1 MGRILTIASR
11 WNTIR
16 HRIFFSI
23 LLFLV
28 IPFILT
34 FYWVDKPLEH
44 VIEEKIGE
52 SARETLYQVNLNV
65 GLFLDDMLKQA
76 VDISTNPSI
85 TELLK
90 EPDKFSEYEK
100 LRLKDTVINK
110 QYSSYYTDTYVT
122 LMDVYGHWQS
132 TRYMEEGLYRLYTEA
147 PWYREM
153 LGRPFQ
159 LRWMFTGDNYVY
171 SDRRPLITLVKTI
184 TELQTSQNIGM
195 LLFGVAEKDIRK
207 YLTPLDGQVY
217 LIDQAGTVVSSPAE
231 DQIGRNVAEE
241 NYISR
246 VKGERKGQVIV
257 QKEGKK
263 WIVNY
268 DTVAQNGWKIVQI
281 ISYDTVF
288 KEIFNIR
295 RANIIIV
302 LLIFFVFMMITLS
315 ISFSISRPLKLLNK
329 RMQEAEERDF
339 NSVLLV
345 TGPQEINTLISTY
358 NKMVRQIRELLQRL
372 KEQYQQKEDMRFR
385 ALQAQ
390 INPHFIL
397 NTINNIK
404 WMAYIRNERDIG
416 DMLSNLGGM
425 LEASIGRGD
434 SLITLRQEMSYIEN
448 YMALMRL
455 KYNDKL
461 LLKTDIPET
470 CWNQEVIKT
479 MLQPIVENSIL
490 HGIEPLP
497 GQGEIAIRSRIA
509 EDRLLLSVEDN
520 GAGMTPE
527 RLREVQE
534 WLADTSP
541 EPWSKR
547 IGIKNVHE
555 RIRLQYGHEY
565 GLVIQSELNKG
576 TKVQV
581 ILPVKLVEEGRE
593 YDR

>member
-1 MGRILTIASR
+1 MGRIYNVIGR

-34 FYWVDKPLEH
+34 FYLVDKPLER
-44 VIEEKIGE
+44 VIEQKIGD
-52 SARETLYQVNLNV
+52 SARETLYQVNFNV

-90 EPDKFSEYEK
+90 SPDKFTDYEK

-110 QYSSYYTDTYVT
+110 QYSSYYTETYVT

-132 TRYMEEGLYRLYTEA
+132 TRYMEEGLYRQYTEA
-147 PWYREM
+147 PWYKEM
-153 LGRPFQ
+153 IEKPFQ

-171 SDRRPLITLVKTI
+171 SDKRPLITLVKTI
-184 TELQTSQNIGM
+184 TDLQTSQNIGM

-207 YLTPLDGQVY
+207 YLTPLDGEVY
-217 LIDQAGTVVSSPAE
+217 LVDQAGTVVSSPIEAK
-231 DQIGRNVAEE
+231 IGQNVAAET
-241 NYISR
+241 YISKIR
-246 VKGERKGQVIV
+246 GDRKGQVIV
-257 QKEGKK
+257 VKEGKK

-268 DTVAQNGWKIVQI
+268 DTVTQTGWKIIQI

-302 LLIFFVFMMITLS
+302 LLIFLVFMIITLS
-315 ISFSISRPLKLLNK
+315 IAFSISRPLKLLNK
-329 RMQEAEERDF
+329 RMQEAEEKEF
-339 NSVLLV
+339 NSGLLV
-345 TGPQEINTLISTY
+345 TGPQEINTLIATY
-358 NKMVRQIRELLQRL
+358 NKMVKQIRELLQRL

-397 NTINNIK
+397 NTLNNIK
-404 WMAYIRNERDIG
+404 WMAYIRNEREVG
-416 DMLSNLGGM
+416 DMLSNLGSM
-425 LEASIGRGD
+425 LEASIGRGG

-448 YMALMRL
+448 YISLMRL

-461 LLKTDIPET
+461 QLLTDIPET
-470 CWNQEVIKT
+470 YWNQEVIKT

-490 HGIEPLP
+490 HGIDPLP
-497 GQGEIAIRSRIA
+497 GKGVIQVRCWIEGE
-509 EDRLLLSVEDN
+509 RLILSVEDN
-520 GAGMTPE
+520 GVGMTAE
-527 RLREVQE
+527 RLREVHAWLDDPSQE
-534 WLADTSP
+534 T
-541 EPWSKR
+541 WSKR

-555 RIRLQYGHEY
+555 RIRLQYGDEY
-565 GLVIQSELNKG
+565 GLVIQSELNEG
-576 TKVQV
+576 TNVQV
-581 ILPVKLVEEGRE
+581 ILPVKLVEEGKE
-593 YDR
+593 YDH